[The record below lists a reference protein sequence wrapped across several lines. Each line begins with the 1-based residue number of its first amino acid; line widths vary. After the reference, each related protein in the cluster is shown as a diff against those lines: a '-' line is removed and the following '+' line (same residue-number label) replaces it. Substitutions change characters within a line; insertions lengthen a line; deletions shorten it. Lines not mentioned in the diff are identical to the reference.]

1 MEKVEVL
8 DRRGKEFTIKV
19 TTKYLEIQVN
29 GEFDSR
35 MPITV
40 CDSCLRE
47 LVDGHIQKGGNFVI
61 VGPLVYIRHFYI
73 RGPYMKCQVCGRR
86 TAQLRFVG
94 LLHCENG
101 QWFYLSK
108 HKDFEEKEPF
118 EERFKKAKKQEA
130 CVG

>member
-1 MEKVEVL
+1 MKKVSVL
-8 DRRGKEFTIKV
+8 DKKGKEFTIKI
-19 TTKYLEIQVN
+19 TTKYLEVHFN
-29 GEFDSR
+29 GKFDSR
-35 MPITV
+35 LPVTV

-47 LVDGHIQKGGNFVI
+47 LVDGHIKKGRNFVI
-61 VGPLVYIRHFYI
+61 VGLLVYIRHFYI

-94 LLHCENG
+94 LLHHENG
-101 QWFYLSK
+101 KWYYLSK
-108 HKDFEEKEPF
+108 HKNFEEKEPF